1 MAEKAKMKASQNLV
15 SLVKLCYDLLF
26 RETGKN

>member
-1 MAEKAKMKASQNLV
+1 MAEKAKMKASQNLY
-15 SLVKLCYDLLF
+15 LVKLCYDLLF